1 MPLASE
7 MNYCPRCGKPLKD
20 GEYAGKV
27 RRLCPACGFVHFSDP
42 KVAAVVFITQGGRL
56 LMVRRGVEPE
66 PGKWALPAGYIDL
79 GEDPREAAVREVQEE
94 TGLQVAITGLIDILG
109 PDRPDDPK
117 AAIVILFEARITG
130 GQLTA
135 SDDVVEARFFGPDEI
150 PPPEE
155 LAFTSTRLLISRWL
169 GAGNTAGQA
178 T

>member
-1 MPLASE
+1 MPLPDE
-7 MNYCPRCGKPLKD
+7 MKYCPRCGRPLED
-20 GEYAGKV
+20 GEYAGRV
-27 RRLCPACGFVHFSDP
+27 RRLCRACGFVHFSDP
-42 KVAAVVFITQGGRL
+42 KVAAVVFITQDGRL

-66 PGKWALPAGYIDL
+66 PGKWALPAGYIDR
-79 GEDPREAAVREVQEE
+79 GEDPREAAVREVLEE

-109 PDRPDDPK
+109 PEHPDDPK
-117 AAIVILFEARITG
+117 ATIVILFEACITG

-155 LAFTSTRLLISRWL
+155 LAFKSTHLLISRWL
-169 GAGNTAGQA
+169 AAGDTAGQA